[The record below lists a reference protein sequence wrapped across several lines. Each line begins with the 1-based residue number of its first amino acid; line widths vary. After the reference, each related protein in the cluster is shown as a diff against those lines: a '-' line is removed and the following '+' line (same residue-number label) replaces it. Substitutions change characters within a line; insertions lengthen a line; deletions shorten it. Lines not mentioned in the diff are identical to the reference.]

1 MISLFYF
8 LFLLL
13 QVLLAATLAKP
24 DTNES
29 SLRVIKIGV
38 LLPEDDKYSWSLP
51 RTQPA
56 LEYAVDNIEK
66 ELKLLPGYKIQ
77 LYFNDSKCSETFGPL
92 AAIEMYVQRL
102 AHVFIGPACDYAVA
116 PIARFSKYWDIPILS
131 AGALVNAF
139 KNKREFS
146 LLTRVQGSFD
156 KAGEFFLMM
165 CQHFNWTN
173 VGLLY
178 KENKVNTKSRCYF
191 ALEAIFFHWK
201 NVHNT
206 KLWHKGINET
216 ERNFT
221 RHLMEASA
229 KTRSKFFIVFFL
241 NFVSI

>member
-1 MISLFYF
+1 MVPYSCFFI
-8 LFLLL
+8 LFLLPQML
-13 QVLLAATLAKP
+13 TAATPADSVK
-24 DTNES
+24 NES
-29 SLRVIKIGV
+29 ALQEIKIGV

-56 LEYAVDNIEK
+56 LEYAVENIENQM
-66 ELKLLPGYKIQ
+66 KLLPGYKIQ

-116 PIARFSKYWDIPILS
+116 PIARFSKYWGIPILS

-139 KNKREFS
+139 KNKKEYS

-178 KENKVNTKSRCYF
+178 KENKVESKSRCYF
-191 ALEAIFFHWK
+191 ALEAIFLHWK

-206 KLWHKGINET
+206 KLWHKAINET
-216 ERNFT
+216 ASNFT
-221 RHLMEASA
+221 GHLMEASL
-229 KTRSKFFIVFFL
+229 KTRSKYFFFL
-241 NFVSI
+241 KLLSF